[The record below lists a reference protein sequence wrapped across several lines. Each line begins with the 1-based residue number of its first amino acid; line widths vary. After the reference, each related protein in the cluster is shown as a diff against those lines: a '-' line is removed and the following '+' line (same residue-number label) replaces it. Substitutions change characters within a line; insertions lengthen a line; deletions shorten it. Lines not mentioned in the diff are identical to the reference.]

1 MGQEDFEERLNAVE
15 KQVRDLDERVRAN
28 TQDAAAARILAG
40 AADRDVSEF
49 AVELRATRADVRAT
63 KADVRDVRAE
73 MTDFRRATT
82 GSLNALREDFTD
94 LGRRFDQRFEAV
106 DRGFMELRGK
116 LDAAAAGQQ
125 QIVGLLQTIIDD
137 SPRS

>member
-1 MGQEDFEERLNAVE
+1 M
-15 KQVRDLDERVRAN
+15 
-28 TQDAAAARILAG
+28 
-40 AADRDVSEF
+40 
-49 AVELRATRADVRAT
+49 
-63 KADVRDVRAE
+63 RDVRAE